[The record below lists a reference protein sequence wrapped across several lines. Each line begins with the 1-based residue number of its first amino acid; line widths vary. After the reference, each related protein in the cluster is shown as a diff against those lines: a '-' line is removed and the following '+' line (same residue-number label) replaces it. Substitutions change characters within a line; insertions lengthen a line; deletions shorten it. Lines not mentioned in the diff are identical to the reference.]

1 MTTESLYRRNIED
14 PNYEPDPNS
23 MRENRN
29 EIEDSP
35 YEKRVS
41 PEEIKYRINRSLNVQ
56 SDPQEIG
63 KEEPPSQER
72 YIANELSGSRPFIK
86 SSYADN
92 KRVVPKAIHEEFSM
106 NNTYSQRLLQNAQE
120 IGARNLATTSIK
132 AESPYK
138 YERIPGK
145 NNPKPSK
152 VSPMYRDREP
162 NIPAGPS
169 CMSKQILSRVLDGDL
184 SIHSPSKKMQETI
197 ERKSQSPSKSE
208 YREDQ
213 LKNTNTVLE
222 QFADK
227 STFRDAPSMQIT
239 EGSRELEEA
248 LESAI
253 ESLEQIKRQLSI
265 EDHTIRFAGCLNN
278 VRKDVRLGG
287 LVGLYMLW
295 RMFPNDLNQSIL
307 DHILQ
312 NLFTQLIHCE
322 NQTETFLIASL
333 EFIGFLGPNEI
344 SCNSISIIRALLLN
358 SENESQLQ
366 TTTINTLVMLGH
378 SGIITLIDI
387 ANKDYAQLQH
397 AILSRLCEIPFI
409 QVSVYIEI
417 ETCINSRIVKRI
429 GSIYWI

>member
-1 MTTESLYRRNIED
+1 
-14 PNYEPDPNS
+14 
-23 MRENRN
+23 
-29 EIEDSP
+29 
-35 YEKRVS
+35 
-41 PEEIKYRINRSLNVQ
+41 
-56 SDPQEIG
+56 
-63 KEEPPSQER
+63 
-72 YIANELSGSRPFIK
+72 
-86 SSYADN
+86 
-92 KRVVPKAIHEEFSM
+92 M

-253 ESLEQIKRQLSI
+253 ESLEQTKRQ
-265 EDHTIRFAGCLNN
+265 
-278 VRKDVRLGG
+278 
-287 LVGLYMLW
+287 
-295 RMFPNDLNQSIL
+295 
-307 DHILQ
+307 
-312 NLFTQLIHCE
+312 
-322 NQTETFLIASL
+322 
-333 EFIGFLGPNEI
+333 
-344 SCNSISIIRALLLN
+344 
-358 SENESQLQ
+358 
-366 TTTINTLVMLGH
+366 
-378 SGIITLIDI
+378 
-387 ANKDYAQLQH
+387 
-397 AILSRLCEIPFI
+397 
-409 QVSVYIEI
+409 
-417 ETCINSRIVKRI
+417 
-429 GSIYWI
+429 